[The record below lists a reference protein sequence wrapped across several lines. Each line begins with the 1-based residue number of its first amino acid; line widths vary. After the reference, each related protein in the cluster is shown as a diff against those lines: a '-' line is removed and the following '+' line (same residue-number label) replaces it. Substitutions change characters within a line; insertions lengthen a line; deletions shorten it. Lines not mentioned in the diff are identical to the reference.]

1 MYIDTHCHIEDKNDL
16 EVQTMLKEAR
26 SAKVSPIILS
36 SSTTLDLDR
45 TLEIAKKY
53 SYVYASIGYHP
64 EVASTVTLDDIKY
77 LESHLTDEKVVAI
90 GEIGLDYHYTKENKT
105 QQETLFRQQLSLA
118 QQYHLPVV
126 IHSREA
132 TEDTIRILK
141 DYQVTGS
148 IHCFS
153 GSLETAK
160 QYLKLGYYLGIG
172 GVLTFHNS
180 KLPSV
185 VQEIPLDKI
194 LLETDSPYLAP
205 VPFRGKPNASKNI
218 PVIAAK
224 LADIKYLPIETVETI
239 TTENAEK
246 LFRF

>member
-16 EVQTMLKEAR
+16 EIQMMLKEAR

-36 SSTTLDLDR
+36 SSTPLDLDR

-53 SYVYASIGYHP
+53 SCVYASIGYHP

-185 VQEIPLDKI
+185 VQEISLDKI